1 MNQPLYVPLDINKGS
16 FPNVNFALT
25 LSVPE
30 KLKDSISEM
39 AIITETL
46 NIHNLRTT
54 SAKSINLHT
63 IRKLV
68 EYSFKNIPTELMFTL
83 AAFEILL
90 SEGRLVL
97 RPTRWDTGRERI
109 NILVLIK
116 TFHKD
121 TFLS

>member
-1 MNQPLYVPLDINKGS
+1 MYVPLDINKGS